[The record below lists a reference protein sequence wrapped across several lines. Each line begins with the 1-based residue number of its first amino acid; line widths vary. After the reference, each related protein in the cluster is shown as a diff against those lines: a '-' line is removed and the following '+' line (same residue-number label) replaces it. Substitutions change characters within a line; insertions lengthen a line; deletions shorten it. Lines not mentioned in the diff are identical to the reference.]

1 MGGKLDR
8 IRYVLG
14 VLALVSYVPGLIFWF
29 VIHPFVR
36 IWRRLGPVAAYACA
50 GLVHVALAVAAYRA
64 REFLLGR
71 DFGTNWAC
79 IATGGGV
86 IATLAWLGFTA
97 GGPMDHLS
105 VSTRM
110 GLPELSNVGR
120 PEALVCTGI
129 YRVVR
134 HPIYASAAVGGVGY
148 ALIVNHLGIYVL
160 VVGAIP
166 VLYVVTVLEEREL
179 INRFGDAYRRYQREV
194 PRMVPRRNKD

>member
-1 MGGKLDR
+1 MVLVLDR
-8 IRYVLG
+8 IRYALG

-36 IWRRLGPVAAYACA
+36 VWRRLGPVAAYACA
-50 GLVHVALAVAAYRA
+50 GVVHAALAIAAYRA
-64 REFLLGR
+64 RGFLLGR
-71 DFGTNWAC
+71 DFGTNWAG
-79 IATGGGV
+79 IVTGGGV

-97 GGPMDHLS
+97 SRPMDHLS

-110 GLPELSNVGR
+110 GIPELSNVGR

-134 HPIYASAAVGGVGY
+134 HPIYASAAAAGVGY

-160 VVGAIP
+160 FVGAIP
-166 VLYVVTVLEEREL
+166 VLYLVTVLEEREL

-194 PRMVPRRNKD
+194 PRMLPWRRKD